1 MLYHTAS
8 LIEMIRGLTGKGPRE
23 GGSDSAGLKGE
34 VGFRREPRKGRY
46 FVRRTGTELTDERFS
61 IIWYG
66 DWRIVPSKGPALIN
80 QFGFKML
87 G

>member
-1 MLYHTAS
+1 MKGDV
-8 LIEMIRGLTGKGPRE
+8 EFRRGKGR
-23 GGSDSAGLKGE
+23 GM
-34 VGFRREPRKGRY
+34 FRREPRKGCY
-46 FVRRTGTELTDERFS
+46 FVRRTGAELTDERSS

-80 QFGFKML
+80 RSGFKML